1 MELHDQASADLIT
14 LFSEVPLESILRRRA
29 YTPLDTATHSAI
41 IEPQEMK
48 VRFHRQ
54 AEKTCNI
61 QCMQAKRLYSS
72 LWLCPCAGHCAECCP
87 YVLLPDSIHRA
98 QSRAVRAG
106 RPFLFWAI

>member
-1 MELHDQASADLIT
+1 M
-14 LFSEVPLESILRRRA
+14 VPYLSFARETWRLRFLNPILKNLESILRRRA

-54 AEKTCNI
+54 AEKICNI

-106 RPFLFWAI
+106 R